1 MTVEME
7 ICGRNDDPFCRAI
20 VRGPRYAWCDCG
32 SGLLLCCGGDH
43 VIMWGGGFD
52 ATGIV
57 TSAHGIHSL
66 GWFIRFVVR
75 FMVALGCIPHN
86 SKSTTIL
93 NLLHLACRNG
103 SVVPISVQ
111 GLEVGD
117 RTQQISGCP
126 GVFYA
131 GTGRPRTL
139 LAFFLWAGWVGVL
152 LRHLPNGRVGVH
164 FGFLLGPGGWA
175 SRFCRR
181 KPGGRGRAPGH
192 ARPCRR
198 S

>member
-1 MTVEME
+1 
-7 ICGRNDDPFCRAI
+7 
-20 VRGPRYAWCDCG
+20 
-32 SGLLLCCGGDH
+32 
-43 VIMWGGGFD
+43 
-52 ATGIV
+52 
-57 TSAHGIHSL
+57 
-66 GWFIRFVVR
+66 
-75 FMVALGCIPHN
+75 MVALGCIPHN
-86 SKSTTIL
+86 SKSRRIQ

-103 SVVPISVQ
+103 SVVPISVL
-111 GLEVGD
+111 GLEVGV
-117 RTQQISGCP
+117 RTPLISGSP
-126 GVFYA
+126 GVFHA

-181 KPGGRGRAPGH
+181 KPGGRGWAPGH

-198 S
+198 SCANKRIDLTSKFIIATDEAKFKRALWLGIARAFLRMLIVFL